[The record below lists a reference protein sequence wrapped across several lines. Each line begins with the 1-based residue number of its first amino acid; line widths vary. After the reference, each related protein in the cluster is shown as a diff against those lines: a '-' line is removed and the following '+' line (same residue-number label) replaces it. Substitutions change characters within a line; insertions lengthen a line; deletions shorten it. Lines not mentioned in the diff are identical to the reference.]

1 MEKPLLLL
9 LLLLFNLANLYTPRG
24 HQKFAKS
31 VVSGRQLV
39 YGAQHSGNNVQE
51 NIYKGMKMEEKCY
64 ILIIIH
70 EGIKEKLYQFDLIFI
85 L

>member
-1 MEKPLLLL
+1 VGGSRLTTLDLETTTQLPLMEKPLLLL

-51 NIYKGMKMEEKCY
+51 NIYTGMKM
-64 ILIIIH
+64 
-70 EGIKEKLYQFDLIFI
+70 
-85 L
+85 